1 MDGHAEILDLYQHA
15 GEPIVG
21 GGSGRTSCSHYSGRI
36 TYSMLGRRE
45 FGMGVGKTIV
55 QIAMRGAETVKNI
68 DTME

>member
-1 MDGHAEILDLYQHA
+1 MGGHAEVLDLYQHA

-21 GGSGRTSCSHYSGRI
+21 GEYGRTSCSHYSGRI

-45 FGMGVGKTIV
+45 FGVGVGKTLV
-55 QIAMRGAETVKNI
+55 QIAMRGAERDKNI